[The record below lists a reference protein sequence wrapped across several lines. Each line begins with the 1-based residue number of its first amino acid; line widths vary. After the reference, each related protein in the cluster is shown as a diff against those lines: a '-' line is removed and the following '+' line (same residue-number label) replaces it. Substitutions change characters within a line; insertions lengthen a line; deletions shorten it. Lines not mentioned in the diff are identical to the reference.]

1 MSDMPERVW
10 VRWMETYIEQSDE
23 GDPCAYEYIR
33 ADKYADLERQHD
45 KVMSD
50 YQAHLAMVASKE
62 RPAYDEQQKRIADL
76 ERQRD
81 GLVELA
87 TTLMSYAAK
96 DEDESKSILGY
107 VIYAPPWLIR
117 DLEVA
122 LAKAEKD
129 DE

>member
-33 ADKYADLERQHD
+33 ADKYADL
-45 KVMSD
+45 
-50 YQAHLAMVASKE
+50 L
-62 RPAYDEQQKRIADL
+62 
-76 ERQRD
+76 RQRD
-81 GLVELA
+81 ELVELT
-87 TTLMSYAAK
+87 TTLMSYAAR

-107 VIYAPPWLIR
+107 AIYAPPWLIR